1 MGVKE
6 RGPMMHQATP
16 RKKKEWS
23 VPDLP
28 HKIEP
33 PSNGSIL
40 LGAPPGVEEDGP
52 CPSPR
57 GSNVKKKVPGRKEVV
72 SGASGMCGLLVSQQD

>member
-57 GSNVKKKVPGRKEVV
+57 GSNVKKKSRAERRSSAARLECVV
-72 SGASGMCGLLVSQQD
+72 C